1 MKKRLLTI
9 FLALCLTVG
18 LLPATALADGAKLAV
33 NVVFPTGEKSQ
44 LHLDPSTKIYKVRE
58 DIEVQ
63 FQISFDDG
71 YWLYCND
78 VTYTKSGDYT
88 LTNPSKT
95 TLQDYGFQS
104 GYTIHVHKNSYT
116 ATEEDPIHVFGL
128 TIYGG
133 TGAPEPYGD
142 YSSADFYWN
151 YYYKTIYIQTQ
162 KPITISGTG
171 EDGANIFI
179 KSGGSWKY
187 VTFDNV
193 TLNNTNK
200 NCVWV
205 NPGGSF
211 CLDLKGENHL
221 TSGATNAAVMLSNNF
236 DPEDPKT
243 NFWIRGEGT
252 LDITSTRSDV
262 PAIGQEWEDT
272 TQTAEFTLQNGTV
285 TAQGGTDAPGIWV
298 DQITIKGGTL
308 TGISGAENCPGIIGN
323 GGITIEDGM
332 YVKTPA
338 GGAVQKQAYQTQNG
352 PSDMI
357 AVDASTPAQTVV
369 VTALP
374 QSFRITYVLN
384 GGRFTAGQEIGS
396 YAPGQVTTLPT
407 PERENYVFA
416 GWYEDEAFAGVPVTE
431 IGVEARG
438 DKTFYAKW
446 APASDMYTLTFET
459 DGGSAVKPVTAA
471 AGTEILLDQV
481 SEKGGYL
488 FTGWYT
494 DNTRTTNVTSIKLT
508 GNTTVYAGWKK
519 MGDGE
524 ALYQKKKNGEW
535 LLDTFVKACA
545 EVYDGGTVK
554 LVKNVDV
561 KKTIVF
567 TGRDVTITSYDPQNP
582 CTIYRAARDF
592 EINNYNAHLLVAN
605 YDGDY
610 RDDTFDQCVMR
621 LEHITVDGRS
631 KENVVA
637 ADALLAN
644 NASVIYLGEGVS
656 LQNNSNT
663 SETNG
668 GGYGGGISN
677 FCGDIILEAGS
688 QIVNCEA
695 STGGAIHTQDGTIT
709 IDGGKIEG
717 NRATADLKNTRSSN
731 LCGGGIFC
739 TTIGN
744 ATTHHKGYALVNLIS
759 GSISNN
765 TAGYRGGGLYY
776 TDNCDILG
784 TFNMTG
790 GIVQG
795 NAAPSGGGI
804 YVVEGK
810 MKLTGGKI
818 TGNTATTDGG
828 GIYCAP
834 WDHAIY
840 LSGSPNVTGNF
851 VGSAANNIVMF
862 SDGDSDA
869 KFYTKSIILEA
880 ALNADAAIGVTRVQ
894 KPTKSDPVK
903 LVAEPLANAYTITAN
918 DLAKFTS
925 DDPDYA
931 LEILNGNIVMK
942 IASRVSGLTIVP
954 EKLTMYTGDT
964 AKITATVMP
973 ADASNKT
980 VIWSSNDE
988 SIATVNA
995 NGIVT
1000 AKAVGE
1006 TTIVATTVDGN
1017 HTATCRV
1024 TVQTRGGG
1032 GGGTSYYTLHYASNG
1047 GTAYKDERYTSNTV
1061 VQLNKVPFREG
1072 YVFTGWYADKKLTN
1086 NITEIRMTSDKTVY
1100 AGWELTSIPSWL
1112 NGDEHFA
1119 YVIGYSDGTVRPNI
1133 NISRAEVATVFFRL
1147 LKADV
1152 RDGNVTSVNGFDDV
1166 KKEMWYNTPIS
1177 TVAALG
1183 IVKGRSAA
1191 TFDPD
1196 ASITRAEFAAICA
1209 RFDMDRT
1216 NGDSDFSD
1224 ISGHWAEAEIKRAV
1238 SLGWIQGYGDG
1249 TFRPDQPI
1257 TRAEAMAIINRVLN
1271 RLPESEDDL
1280 LPDMRIWT
1288 DNRNKSAW
1296 YYLDVQEATNS
1307 HDFSQRTNKAE
1318 HWTKLTPPRDWTIYE
1333 VTSSAESSEK

>member
-1 MKKRLLTI
+1 MKKRLLTF

-18 LLPATALADGAKLAV
+18 LLPATVLADGGELAV

-44 LHLDPSTKIYKVRE
+44 LHLDPSTKIYQVRE

-78 VTYTKSGDYT
+78 VTYTGSGDYT

-171 EDGANIFI
+171 EDGVNILI

-221 TSGATNAAVMLSNNF
+221 TSGATDAAVMLSNNF

-285 TAQGGTDAPGIWV
+285 TAQGGTDAPSIWA

-374 QSFRITYVLN
+374 QSFKITYELN
-384 GGRFTAGQEIGS
+384 GGSFTAGQEIGS
-396 YAPGQVTTLPT
+396 YAPGQVTILPT
-407 PERENYVFA
+407 PEREDYVFA
-416 GWYEDEAFAGVPVTE
+416 GWYEDAAFAGGPVTE

-446 APASDMYTLTFET
+446 VPASDIYTLTFET
-459 DGGSAVKPVTAA
+459 NGGSEVTPIAAA
-471 AGTEILLDQV
+471 AGTEIILNQV
-481 SEKGGYL
+481 SEKDGHL

-494 DNTRTTNVTSIKLT
+494 DNTRATNVTSIKLT

-519 MGDGE
+519 IGDGE

-554 LVKNVDV
+554 LVKDV
-561 KKTIVF
+561 ELAERVGF
-567 TGRDVTITSYDPQNP
+567 NGRSVTIQSNENADN
-582 CTIYRAARDF
+582 TIYTIKRASSFAGTLIAISYKGQPNGAFISMVDMSLKNICIDGGSRDG
-592 EINNYNAHLLVAN
+592 IIAKSSLL
-605 YDGDY
+605 
-610 RDDTFDQCVMR
+610 Q
-621 LEHITVDGRS
+621 S
-631 KENVVA
+631 NVCN
-637 ADALLAN
+637 LY
-644 NASVIYLGEGVS
+644 IGEGVS
-656 LQNNSNT
+656 IQNNSNT
-663 SETNG
+663 YPDSPSNG
-668 GGYGGGISN
+668 EASSGYAGGIYN
-677 FCGDIILEAGS
+677 FCGNIIMAEGS

-695 STGGAIHTQDGTIT
+695 STGGGIFSEDGTIT
-709 IDGGKIEG
+709 INGGIIKG
-717 NRATADLKNTRSSN
+717 NRATANITHVGSSYRMN
-731 LCGGGIFC
+731 GGGIYC
-739 TTIGN
+739 RTIGN
-744 ATTHHKGYALVNLIS
+744 RDNSTVNLIS
-759 GSISNN
+759 GSISDNAAGDKGGALYFTSTNASNN
-765 TAGYRGGGLYY
+765 
-776 TDNCDILG
+776 LG
-784 TFNMTG
+784 ALNMTG
-790 GIVQG
+790 GTIQG
-795 NAAPSGGGI
+795 NTAKYGGGA
-804 YVVEGK
+804 YVVIGE
-810 MKLTGGKI
+810 LTLTDGAI
-818 TGNTATTDGG
+818 TGNTATTNGG

-834 WDHAIY
+834 YDHAIY
-840 LSGSPNVTGNF
+840 LSGSPKVTGNTAGT
-851 VGSAANNIVMF
+851 VANNIVM
-862 SDGDSDA
+862 DGLDTDNT
-869 KFYTKSIILEA
+869 FYTKSVILQG
-880 ALNADAAIGVTRVQ
+880 ALDADAAIGVTRVQ
-894 KPTKSDPVK
+894 KPTESDPVK

-988 SIATVNA
+988 SIATVDA

-1006 TTIVATTVDGN
+1006 TTIVATTADGN

-1032 GGGTSYYTLHYASNG
+1032 GTSHYTLHYETNG

-1061 VQLNKVPFREG
+1061 VQLNKVPSREG
-1072 YVFTGWYADKKLTN
+1072 YVFTGWYADKELAN
-1086 NITEIRMTSDKTVY
+1086 SITEIRMTSDKTVY
-1100 AGWELTSIPSWL
+1100 AGWEPTSVPGWL
-1112 NGDEHFA
+1112 NGSDHFA
-1119 YVIGYSDGTVRPNI
+1119 YIIGYEDGNVHPNADI
-1133 NISRAEVATVFFRL
+1133 TRGQVATIFFRL
-1147 LKADV
+1147 LNDDV
-1152 RDGNVTSVNGFDDV
+1152 RELYLCTRNPFEDMGESV
-1166 KKEMWYNTPIS
+1166 WCNTAVS
-1177 TVAALG
+1177 TLYSLG
-1183 IVKGRSAA
+1183 ILRGR
-1191 TFDPD
+1191 PD
-1196 ASITRAEFAAICA
+1196 GTYDDTAPITRAEFAAIA
-1209 RFDMDRT
+1209 TRFS
-1216 NGDSDFSD
+1216 NAAHSENAPFSD
-1224 ISGHWAEAEIKRAV
+1224 IKGHWAEEEINEAAE
-1238 SLGWIQGYGDG
+1238 LGWVRGLPDG
-1249 TFRPDQPI
+1249 TFQPERPI
-1257 TRAEAMAIINRVLN
+1257 TRAEAMALVNRVLN
-1271 RLPESEDDL
+1271 RMPETEDDL

-1288 DNRNKSAW
+1288 DNQDKSAW

-1307 HDFSQRTNKAE
+1307 HDFARRTNKAE
-1318 HWTKLTPPRDWTIYE
+1318 HWTRLVPPRDWTVYE